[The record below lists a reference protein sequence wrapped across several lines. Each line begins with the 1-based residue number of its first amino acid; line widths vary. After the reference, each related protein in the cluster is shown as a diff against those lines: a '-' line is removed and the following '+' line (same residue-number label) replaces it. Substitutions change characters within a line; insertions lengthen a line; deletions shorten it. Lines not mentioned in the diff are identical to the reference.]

1 MIRNMTPR
9 LLRSLTMAAAVTA
22 AGWLT
27 SPVSMAQTT
36 QKLTAT
42 KATDWGLVYNL
53 PDMEVRVTLEAKRT
67 VRRPGELHNYAVKY
81 LKSKPITETSEDW
94 QLVSAT
100 INTRPVVNPE
110 ERYSVQFKSGSQV
123 SMLLSESGM
132 PLSVNDDTYQPSAKS
147 RAIPEAREAQPT
159 ILDLPVARQALTEE
173 MMQSTSVAKRAELA
187 AAKIFEIRQQRNDI
201 ISGNADAMPSDGAA
215 MKLALDNLAAQ
226 EEALTAMFNGVTS
239 ESTEVVTFTYR
250 PGTEDEKA
258 IIARLSALRGLV
270 ASDDLSGAPVY
281 VTYTVNTRG
290 ELPQTERGEER
301 KFPKGGLAYR
311 IPGVATVSVTFDG
324 KTLAKERIDVPQ
336 LGVVYGLD
344 PTIFTDKKSPA
355 YVHFDPTTGAIVET
369 GVRN

>member
-1 MIRNMTPR
+1 MKHNI
-9 LLRSLTMAAAVTA
+9 LRDSLMAAAMLLL
-22 AGWLT
+22 AGGCGLT
-27 SPVSMAQTT
+27 GSAQTT

-53 PDMEVRVTLEAKRT
+53 PDLEVRVTLEAKRT

-81 LKSKPITETSEDW
+81 LKSKPITETSEEW
-94 QLVSAT
+94 TLVSAT
-100 INTRPVVNPE
+100 INTRPVVNPD

-123 SMLLSESGM
+123 SMLLSDSGM
-132 PLSVNDDTYQPSAKS
+132 PLSVNDETYAPATKGNPL
-147 RAIPEAREAQPT
+147 PEAREAAPT

-173 MMQSTSVAKRAELA
+173 MMQSTSTAKRAELA
-187 AAKIFEIRQQRNDI
+187 SAKIYEIRQQRSDI

-239 ESTEVVTFTYR
+239 ESTEVMTFTFR
-250 PGTEDEKA
+250 PGTSDEKA
-258 IIARLSALRGLV
+258 IIARISELRGLV
-270 ASDDLSGAPVY
+270 PSDDLSGSPVY
-281 VTYTVNTRG
+281 INYTVNSRG
-290 ELPQTERGEER
+290 ELPQTDRGEER

-311 IPGVATVSVTFDG
+311 IPGEATVSVTFDG
-324 KTLAKERIDVPQ
+324 KTVAKERIEVPQ

-355 YVHFDPTTGAIVET
+355 YVHFDPETGAIVET
-369 GVRN
+369 GAKK